1 MAASSA
7 LIRTPPSILGA
18 LPRTVVQAPIGQTLL
33 PDVSHF
39 APAVRRLVILIP
51 HADTDET
58 KLSQRLWS
66 MAAQHELPVLL
77 LGLSHEAS
85 HEPRLRRRLATLA
98 ALTRDAKVHVE
109 TKVVIGRDWIQAV
122 RSVHRLSDRVI
133 CHAEQRLIRRGLRYE
148 SLSQLLMLA
157 FNQPVTVLVGFYPN
171 LPPDNIGLFSRLLS
185 IAIPLTLFAACT
197 GLQILIHLNTTG
209 TPYTLL
215 MSISVIVEYGLLG
228 LWHYL
233 FN

>member
-1 MAASSA
+1 MADSTA
-7 LIRTPPSILGA
+7 LTHTSPSILDA
-18 LPRTVVQAPIGQTLL
+18 LPRTRLQAHTGQTLL
-33 PDVSHF
+33 PAVSDF
-39 APAVRRLVILIP
+39 APTVRRLVILIP

-66 MAAQHELPVLL
+66 MAARHELPVLL

-85 HEPRLRRRLATLA
+85 HEPHLRRRLATLA
-98 ALTRDAKVHVE
+98 ALTRDAKVQVE

-122 RSVHRLSDRVI
+122 RSVHRLSDRVV
-133 CHAEQRLIRRGLRYE
+133 CHAEQQLIRRGLRRE
-148 SLSQLLMLA
+148 PLSQLLMSTLS
-157 FNQPVTVLVGFYPN
+157 QPVSVLTGFYPN
-171 LPPDNIGLFSRLLS
+171 LPPEDISFFSRLVSL
-185 IAIPLTLFAACT
+185 ILPLAIFAAFT

-209 TPYTLL
+209 TAYTLL